1 MGARQQLDITDTLL
15 RVQAANETSDQ
26 DTKRLFEVVYEE
38 LRRLAAGIMQGER
51 ADHTL
56 QPTALVHEAYCRL
69 VDRSR
74 VNWENRAHFLGI
86 AARAMRQILVDY
98 ARRRASLKRGGEW
111 QRITADERLS
121 ITVPSDAELLDL
133 DMALCKLDELDERMA
148 RIVELRI
155 FGGLTAKETSRVLGI
170 SRSTVQRD
178 WQMARLWLARELSE
192 DDGL

>member
-1 MGARQQLDITDTLL
+1 MEARQQLDITDALL
-15 RVQAANETSDQ
+15 RVQAADETSDQ

-38 LRRLAAGIMQGER
+38 LRRLAAGIMRGER

-86 AARAMRQILVDY
+86 AARAMRQILVDH

-148 RIVELRI
+148 RIVELRV
-155 FGGLTAKETSRVLGI
+155 FGGLTAEETSRVLGM

-192 DDGL
+192 SSKP